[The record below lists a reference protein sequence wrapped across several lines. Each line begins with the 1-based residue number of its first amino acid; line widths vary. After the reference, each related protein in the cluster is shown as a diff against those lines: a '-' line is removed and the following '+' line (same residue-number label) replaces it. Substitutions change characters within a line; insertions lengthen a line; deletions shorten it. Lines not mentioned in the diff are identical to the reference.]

1 MFKRAYEYLF
11 PKEKQDIRAFRII
24 ILAAVVNF
32 LIFSTFEHHIRGN
45 DSHVLRN
52 INICESFIFLVIFI
66 ISFFVKNN
74 QKNINTLA
82 FTGAY
87 VINFVNIILTYL
99 SSFEDRFAY
108 QYLVYYLVIS
118 LYFISY
124 RRFLS
129 FQLINFTVFI
139 LLLIVS
145 THANSSDYSDYY
157 ITALTVYILIFI
169 ISSINNSRRKENE
182 ERDAKYKLLAENS
195 SDIVSIQD
203 YKGTILYVSPSIK
216 EQAGYEQTDLIGK
229 NVLKI
234 INKISYSEIER
245 YNNDLQNKTIEK
257 NAYLFYL
264 LNKDN
269 SYDWY
274 EFKIKLVDEK
284 QVLLNSRKVTRRIE
298 NQNLLNDRTNEL
310 EARNQDLMTF
320 SFIAAHDMKEPL
332 RMIIIYQKMLQKKI
346 ADSNEHIKEY
356 IDTTLKAAENMHELV
371 SNLFS
376 YTKLHDHKLKYENVA
391 ISVLVNNIKNKLQL
405 YLEERNSLIL
415 IDDDIEI
422 TTDKQMLELVLQN
435 IILNGLK
442 YNKSETP
449 TIKISIENS
458 EKNTIISVVDNGIGI
473 DEKYLDKIF
482 VAFARLN
489 KTEYSGTGLGLTISQ
504 KIINKLNGEIKIES
518 KIDTGS
524 KFSIVLN
531 K

>member
-1 MFKRAYEYLF
+1 
-11 PKEKQDIRAFRII
+11 
-24 ILAAVVNF
+24 
-32 LIFSTFEHHIRGN
+32 
-45 DSHVLRN
+45 
-52 INICESFIFLVIFI
+52 
-66 ISFFVKNN
+66 
-74 QKNINTLA
+74 
-82 FTGAY
+82 
-87 VINFVNIILTYL
+87 
-99 SSFEDRFAY
+99 
-108 QYLVYYLVIS
+108 
-118 LYFISY
+118 
-124 RRFLS
+124 
-129 FQLINFTVFI
+129 
-139 LLLIVS
+139 
-145 THANSSDYSDYY
+145 
-157 ITALTVYILIFI
+157 
-169 ISSINNSRRKENE
+169 
-182 ERDAKYKLLAENS
+182 
-195 SDIVSIQD
+195 
-203 YKGTILYVSPSIK
+203 
-216 EQAGYEQTDLIGK
+216 
-229 NVLKI
+229 LKI

-391 ISVLVNNIKNKLQL
+391 ISVLVYNIKNKLQL